1 MSPLLQEILD
11 HNRAY
16 AAEQAESR
24 RAEAARLEKTPRR
37 RCAIFTC
44 MDGRLVEMVE
54 PALGIRRGDAV
65 VLRNAGNI
73 IGTLQGTM
81 IISLLVAVFM
91 QDIREII
98 VVGHEDCG
106 FTHASSVTLLEK
118 MRGRGIP
125 EDAVE
130 AMRGPLETYLDPHT
144 DPEQNVR
151 DVAELLRTHPAF
163 PRDLAVHGLLM
174 HPADGT
180 VRLVVDGTL
189 CRDTAAAAQGGAF

>member
-16 AAEQAESR
+16 AVAQAETR
-24 RAEAARLEKTPRR
+24 RAEAATLQKTPRR

-106 FTHASSVTLLEK
+106 FTHASSLALLKK

-125 EDAVE
+125 EQAVE
-130 AMRGPLETYLDPHT
+130 AMRAPLETYLDPHT

-151 DVAELLRTHPAF
+151 DVVELLRAHPAF
-163 PRDLAVHGLLM
+163 PPDLVVHGLLM

-180 VRLVVDGTL
+180 VRLVVDGTH
-189 CRDTAAAAQGGAF
+189 CRRAPLSL